1 MMKKKII
8 AMLLAAVLILS
19 VVVVPAPTAAA
30 AGEYTAKLSNAN
42 GDSVIVVEPGQTV
55 TLTLSLENNPGFLGF
70 GATLNLPEGVSLTA
84 APAFDLIKFVME
96 TGTAP
101 QTTTSPD
108 LTSNPYRML
117 VTFGTGT
124 AANKLVKMQ
133 GAIAT
138 VTVKIADNAAAGDYP
153 IALNLLASENFYAE
167 VDASEKIIPGS
178 FLYFD
183 SAMQAVG
190 CTLRIEP
197 PCAHEWGQWT
207 DKPGYE
213 ADCDTPGKQI
223 RECGLCHEIEEK
235 DVSAKGHSFTTY
247 TETTPAT
254 CITNAKETATC
265 DYGCGETDEREVANS
280 ATPDQHSFQ
289 GQPYIPNNDAT
300 CTANGTQY
308 RVCAVPGCGAKET
321 AVEIP
326 NSKLDHAYTG
336 TDLTYPATEA
346 NCHAA
351 ATYYYVCVNG
361 CNGQGTT
368 TFPYGSVNANNH
380 DGDTERRNAEPATE
394 EAPGYTGDLYCLG
407 CNTMIEEGEP
417 IDQLDHTHAM
427 QKTAAHGKTCTEPGN
442 IEYYTCTKC
451 HKIYNDEQGT
461 TELQLADTVIPASH
475 ELTKTQANPNSC
487 TEPGNIEYYTCSVCT
502 KKFSD
507 AAGTNEVTNVVIPA
521 AGHDMTKT
529 GAAAPDCVNSGNYEY
544 YTCNTCH
551 KLFEDV
557 NGNTE
562 TNETAVFRPAT
573 GHDMNHVLA
582 RGKTCT
588 TNGNIEHYECNTCHK
603 LYADQQGTTELQP
616 ADVTIL
622 ASHELTLVPAEP
634 NSCTE
639 PGNVKHYHCSVC
651 LKNFSDEAGTNELAT
666 VVVPAAGHDMTRT
679 GAAAPDCV
687 NSGNYE
693 YYTCQTCHKLFED
706 VNGNTETNET
716 AVFRPAT
723 GHDMQKTEAQPNG
736 CTQPGNIEYYTC
748 LTCNKL
754 YKDAQGVEQ
763 IQQQDT
769 VIPAAHKLD
778 KTVKNPATCTEPG
791 NIEYYTCSVCQK
803 LYKEAEATNEI
814 TLAETVIAALGHQ
827 IGKVEAKPAD
837 CTEQGNIEHY
847 ACSNGCGELYADA
860 AGTQKLE
867 AKDVFQDALGHD
879 LIEHKAVAATVEAE
893 GNILHY
899 ECKTCKKLFAEDK
912 KTVIEEKDTVIP
924 KLPKPESATPA
935 AGDTFDV
942 SLCVAVMLLACLCLA
957 LTVVIRKKTTR

>member
-1 MMKKKII
+1 M
-8 AMLLAAVLILS
+8 
-19 VVVVPAPTAAA
+19 
-30 AGEYTAKLSNAN
+30 
-42 GDSVIVVEPGQTV
+42 
-55 TLTLSLENNPGFLGF
+55 TLTLSLENNPGFMGF
-70 GATLNLPEGVSLTA
+70 RADLDLPEGVSLTKHV
-84 APAFDLIKFVME
+84 AFDVMKLYSAGGNKLPYTE
-96 TGTAP
+96 NSQNLAN
-101 QTTTSPD
+101 
-108 LTSNPYRML
+108 NPYCIL
-117 VTFGTGT
+117 VLFGTGT
-124 AANKLVKMQ
+124 SEKKLVTVE

-138 VTVKIADNAAAGDYP
+138 ITVKVAEDAAPGEYP
-153 IALNLLASENFYAE
+153 IDVLLPVGDNFYAE
-167 VDASEKIIPGS
+167 VDGSGEIVEGGS
-178 FLYFD
+178 FLFFD

-190 CTLRIEP
+190 CTLRIEA
-197 PCAHEWGQWT
+197 PCAHEWGEWT
-207 DKPGYE
+207 DVPGHV
-213 ADCDTPGKQI
+213 ADCKNPGKQTRI
-223 RECGLCHEIEEK
+223 CSSCGEPETR
-235 DVSAKGHSFTTY
+235 DVPAKEHSFTTY

-265 DYGCGETDEREVANS
+265 DYDCGETDEREVANT
-280 ATPDQHSFQ
+280 ATGVHSFQ
-289 GQPYIPNNDAT
+289 GPYIPNNNAT
-300 CTANGTQY
+300 CTANGTQH
-308 RVCAVPGCGAKET
+308 RVCSVPNCGAEET

-326 NSKLDHAYTG
+326 NSKLDHDYTG

-394 EAPGYTGDLYCLG
+394 EAPGYTGDLWCLG

-417 IDQLDHTHAM
+417 IDQLDHTHNM
-427 QKTAAHGKTCTEPGN
+427 QKTIAQGKTCTQPGN

-451 HKIYNDEQGT
+451 HKIYNDELGT

-507 AAGTNEVTNVVIPA
+507 AAGTNEVANVAIPA

-529 GAAAPDCVNSGNYEY
+529 GAATPDCVNSGNYEY

-551 KLFEDV
+551 KLFEDE
-557 NGNTE
+557 NGVTE

-693 YYTCQTCHKLFED
+693 YYTCNTCHKLFED
-706 VNGNTETNET
+706 ENGVTETNET

-736 CTQPGNIEYYTC
+736 CTTNGNIEYYTC

-860 AGTQKLE
+860 EGTQKLE
-867 AKDVFQDALGHD
+867 ADQVYLAALGHD
-879 LIEHKAVAATVEAE
+879 LTEHKAVAATVEAE
-893 GNILHY
+893 GSILHY
-899 ECKTCKKLFAEDK
+899 ECETCKKLFAEDK